1 MTNYSVGDVIGFAR
15 FHSFGSILI
24 HGFGTVTKINGHGHV
39 FVETKNGEKRFDKYG
54 NSYKDNYGPSLIGA
68 ARLTEIIENNE
79 NKRNI
84 SRASKEM
91 TDLISS
97 VRSGNGDFHITN
109 EMLDE
114 LQTKIDKLRE
124 MI

>member
-1 MTNYSVGDVIGFAR
+1 MANYEVGDVVGFAR
-15 FHSFGSILI
+15 FHSFGSVLT
-24 HGFGTVTKINGHGHV
+24 HGFGTVSKINGHGHI
-39 FVETKNGEKRFDKYG
+39 FIETKNGEKRFDKYG

-68 ARLTEIIENNE
+68 ARLTEILETNE

-91 TDLISS
+91 IDVISN
-97 VRSGNGDFHITN
+97 VRCGNGTFNITN